1 MFWASPLT
9 YYSPPNIEIG
19 AKELSVIYLLQ
30 TQDFRADQEKESC
43 IRFNTRELNREL
55 CTG

>member
-9 YYSPPNIEIG
+9 YYSPPNIKIG

-43 IRFNTRELNREL
+43 IRVNTRELNRKL